1 MKTDKQIYKIF
12 ETVPSLFF
20 ELLDITTESEYS
32 MTSESV
38 KDINCTMDGLFK
50 PDNPDEIHYVFEF
63 QAQPTKDIFQRLFI
77 EVAALSRH
85 NPERIYHG
93 IIIFIS
99 RNIDQPT
106 EPWSSICKIEGS
118 GFQVFYLDELLEKL
132 TARSPE
138 HPLLALF
145 APLFEKDGEALAKK
159 AALYYHQ
166 IRNAKLKPQQ
176 CGSLEAVLI
185 DWFMLYFTQKSK
197 KEIFAMFAL
206 EGSIEDSVAYQEI
219 LNIGRLEGK
228 KSGKE
233 IGKEMGKEMGKKIG
247 EKIGMVTGKLSNLKE
262 LHAEGEISDKLFQER
277 SQKYQRQLDKLLK
290 KYGQSPK

>member
-1 MKTDKQIYKIF
+1 MKTYKQIYKIF

-20 ELLDITTESEYS
+20 ELLDITTESEYN

-50 PDNPDEIHYVFEF
+50 PNNPNEIHYVFEF

-85 NPERIYHG
+85 NPDRVYHG

-106 EPWSSICKIEGS
+106 EPWSRICQIEGS

-132 TARSPE
+132 AKRSPE

-159 AALYYHQ
+159 AAVYYHQ
-166 IRNAKLKPQQ
+166 IGNAKLKPQQ
-176 CGSLEAVLI
+176 RGSLEAVLI
-185 DWFMLYFTQKSK
+185 DWFMLYFTKKSK

-219 LNIGRLEGK
+219 INIGRLEGR
-228 KSGKE
+228 KSGKK
-233 IGKEMGKEMGKKIG
+233 IGKEMG

-262 LHAEGEISDKLFQER
+262 LHAEGEISDRLFQER
-277 SQKYQRQLDKLLK
+277 SRKYQHQLDKLLK
-290 KYGQSPK
+290 KYDQPVS